1 MLKKLLAV
9 LQELARQLQELI
21 PFDRGSNHFYLKVLL
36 TLLILCKSIQVY
48 QSRPMKF
55 YYNSDHR
62 LMKAFLEK
70 SRIRQTVFRPH
81 FLLLWHATQTFVYCV
96 AELLSQ
102 RFLHEKFDDEFIKT
116 ADGGTVGIAWAY
128 DKGTKSGRP
137 TGKRGQK
144 PILLL
149 CPGLGGGIYNLY
161 TTALMRYARRRGY
174 KVGTVY
180 FRCTEGI
187 PVTSPKLN
195 YAGSWDDLKVVVEH
209 VHNKYILDKQTGQK
223 KTRMY
228 AFGCSLGA
236 IILALYM
243 AFEGDRATKYLDGAV
258 LYATPW
264 NTRDGFD
271 FFCNNFYGL
280 YSWAIGVNL
289 NRDIRDKVLPRM
301 KHLLSEEDY
310 DYYKQTLD
318 TNTTG
323 LPVLDS

>member
-1 MLKKLLAV
+1 
-9 LQELARQLQELI
+9 
-21 PFDRGSNHFYLKVLL
+21 
-36 TLLILCKSIQVY
+36 
-48 QSRPMKF
+48 MK
-55 YYNSDHR
+55 
-62 LMKAFLEK
+62 
-70 SRIRQTVFRPH
+70 P
-81 FLLLWHATQTFVYCV
+81 
-96 AELLSQ
+96 
-102 RFLHEKFDDEFIKT
+102 
-116 ADGGTVGIAWAY
+116 
-128 DKGTKSGRP
+128 
-137 TGKRGQK
+137 
-144 PILLL
+144 
-149 CPGLGGGIYNLY
+149 
-161 TTALMRYARRRGY
+161 
-174 KVGTVY
+174 
-180 FRCTEGI
+180 
-187 PVTSPKLN
+187 SPKLN

-243 AFEGDRATKYLDGAV
+243 ALEGDRATRYLDGAV

-318 TNTTG
+318 ANTTG